1 MTKQN
6 SRSQSGDDKERISNE
21 EIVDFFFK
29 KCKRIKKLSQN
40 LSNRGK
46 IFLGICKTKLAE
58 LFSKFEENQSEI
70 EENYSPCLCPD
81 QYVGQLKC
89 QPEKTKKE
97 EDNFIKRIDI
107 FESDTV
113 NLTARFKE
121 ILESPKIRSPF
132 MILILESP
140 HKNEFDKDGKPIGPA
155 RGTTGDN
162 IVSPLRNVFF
172 TYTESRREHHLILM
186 NAIPFQ
192 CSLGVSSGTFR
203 DEVFAKSWEEEEKK
217 FEERLDSLL
226 KALNG
231 KTVVIVNACTQEK
244 VGKKKRRQ
252 NVTES
257 IKKVIRTYKSVKEL
271 WEAPHPSSSWWFVE
285 KCWKEIPIER

>member
-6 SRSQSGDDKERISNE
+6 SRSQSGDDKKIISNE
-21 EIVDFFFK
+21 EIVDSFFNN
-29 KCKRIKKLSQN
+29 CKRIQKLSQK
-40 LSNRGK
+40 LSKREK
-46 IFLGICKTKLAE
+46 IFLEICKTALVD
-58 LFSKFEENQSEI
+58 LFSEI

-81 QYVGQLKC
+81 QYVG
-89 QPEKTKKE
+89 
-97 EDNFIKRIDI
+97 
-107 FESDTV
+107 
-113 NLTARFKE
+113 
-121 ILESPKIRSPF
+121 KIGKFDKDFNTRKPVFSNKWNVINIPQGENI
-132 MILILESP
+132 MIMILESP
-140 HKNEFDKDGKPIGPA
+140 HKDEFNKDGKPIGPA
-155 RGTTGDN
+155 VGKTGEN
-162 IVSPLRNVFF
+162 IRDYIEAIFKKKIEGFQN
-172 TYTESRREHHLILM
+172 YHLILM
-186 NAIPFQ
+186 NPIPFQ

-244 VGKKKRRQ
+244 VGKKKRKQ

-257 IKKVIRTYKSVKEL
+257 IKKVIGTYKSVKEL

-285 KCWKEIPIER
+285 KYWKEIPIER